1 MVALLDAYLARFE
14 VAPQFD
20 AGDVAHYLLPILGVV
35 HSYVVEA
42 DGAPPLHTLPKRRA
56 SLCARAPS
64 RLAVDRT
71 VTDAGSARR
80 RCSPVPAA
88 RHTSESFEQA
98 GVLAMCVI

>member
-20 AGDVAHYLLPILGVV
+20 AGDVAHYLLPIPGVV

-64 RLAVDRT
+64 RLAVGRT

-80 RCSPVPAA
+80 LVLTCAGCPGTPASPLNRQACS
-88 RHTSESFEQA
+88 Q
-98 GVLAMCVI
+98 CV